1 MQSSWSFHIE
11 YFTKGHSHAI
21 RRKYIKKIRN
31 MNGITICIES
41 IKESTETLLVYKDF
55 NKTDKYKIKIK
66 R

>member
-1 MQSSWSFHIE
+1 MQFPCSFHIE

-21 RRKYIKKIRN
+21 RRKDIKKIRN
-31 MNGITICIES
+31 MNGITICIGS
-41 IKESTETLLVYKDF
+41 IKESTENLLVYKDF